1 MWRRPYAVTKRR
13 PSCDPRPRENHERA
27 QKTGIE
33 KQDHTLFRV
42 VDFPTHERAIERQ
55 CGISYTVRG
64 KSGKGEHTTFALPE
78 EQHLNGGPL
87 AAAGGAVLLE
97 LFVDLVTDTSGLCFF
112 AEADVACIGRFVRG
126 RSDSGSEWIVVETN
140 HEWRR
145 GGAAKRGMGR
155 EETRRMGEEMK
166 QGWRE
171 RDREGETKLCVL
183 RVECGLTFDAR
194 PTQYHTIILAN
205 ALPRK

>member
-1 MWRRPYAVTKRR
+1 
-13 PSCDPRPRENHERA
+13 
-27 QKTGIE
+27 
-33 KQDHTLFRV
+33 
-42 VDFPTHERAIERQ
+42 
-55 CGISYTVRG
+55 VRG